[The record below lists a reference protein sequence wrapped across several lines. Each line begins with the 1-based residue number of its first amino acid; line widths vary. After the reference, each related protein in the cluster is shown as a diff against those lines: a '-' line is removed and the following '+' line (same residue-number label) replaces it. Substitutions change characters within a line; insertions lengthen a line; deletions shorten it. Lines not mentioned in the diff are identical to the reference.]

1 MKKKAL
7 VLTGVSVAA
16 AAAVAFYGTVLFP
29 GRKIKAF
36 EAAYLRPCYLDCG
49 ESAKFTEYSA
59 KIENGYLVENDV
71 FSLML
76 PEAIVYEGEGSD
88 SEEQVYKEAAEDGTI
103 RNIVIVQNG
112 SSERMPSLREINL
125 NKMFEVD
132 LPEPKD
138 LEEGYEKL
146 CGGYPDSMYEEEKC
160 VAQLDLENFDYTDY
174 NKAYAFCEL
183 SALKGI
189 YGYDSDV
196 YVYENGNICGVL
208 YVNEM
213 LRITGNPDSFGVIFN
228 FYDTSN
234 LNRSYSVQIVTE
246 SMDFVNGVINSIT
259 MK

>member
-16 AAAVAFYGTVLFP
+16 AAAVAVYGTILFP

-36 EAAYLRPCYLDCG
+36 EAEYLRPCYLDCG

-76 PEAIVYEGEGSD
+76 PEAFVYEGEYSD
-88 SEEQVYKEAAEDGTI
+88 SEEKVYKEAAEDGTI
-103 RNIVIVQNG
+103 RNIVVVQNG

-125 NKMFEVD
+125 NKLFEVD
-132 LPEPKD
+132 LPEPKN

-146 CGGYPDSMYEEEKC
+146 CGGYPYSMYEEEKC

-183 SALKGI
+183 SALKAI
-189 YGYDSDV
+189 YGYDSDA
-196 YVYENGNICGVL
+196 YVYENEEICGVL
-208 YVNEM
+208 YISKNVTLKDNKQAFSA
-213 LRITGNPDSFGVIFN
+213 LFR
-228 FYDTSN
+228 FYDASN

-246 SMDFVNGVINSIT
+246 SMDLVNGVINSIT